1 MSLIRIAAALL
12 IALSGSACMKDHHQP
27 IANLAYL
34 RAEPEAGRIS
44 FNLFF
49 TSDLDLDEVYSRL
62 DGSGKIGQS
71 LSCSLEREP
80 VFAMDHVIPLFGVGT
95 LERVGRQQGRFLY
108 RSSLHFAETT
118 DEGRSERFID
128 QRRFNEA
135 LAGRTSVPCKVVMT
149 AYGYR
154 AYFSNTLM
162 LPAAEL
168 LPLLPRQ

>member
-1 MSLIRIAAALL
+1 MSLRKILASLL
-12 IALSGSACMKDHHQP
+12 IALSCSACMKDHHQP

-34 RAEPEAGRIS
+34 HAEADAGRVS

-49 TSDLDLDEVYSRL
+49 ASDIDLDEVYSHL

-71 LSCSLEREP
+71 LRCSLGREP
-80 VFAMDHVIPLFGVGT
+80 VFAMDHVIPLFGSGT
-95 LERVGRQQGRFLY
+95 VERAGQEQGRFLY

-128 QRRFNEA
+128 QQRFIEA
-135 LAGRTSVPCKVVMT
+135 LAGRSTVPCKVVMT

-162 LPAAEL
+162 LPAGEL
-168 LPLLPRQ
+168 LPLLPRE

>member
-1 MSLIRIAAALL
+1 MSLRKIVAPLL
-12 IALSGSACMKDHHQP
+12 IALACSACMKDHHQP

-34 RAEPEAGRIS
+34 RVEPEAERVS

-49 TSDLDLDEVYSRL
+49 ASEIDLDEVYSRL

-71 LSCSLEREP
+71 LSCSLERDP
-80 VFAMDHVIPLFGVGT
+80 VFAMDHVIPLFGSGT
-95 LERVGRQQGRFLY
+95 LERVGQEQGRYLY
-108 RSSLHFAETT
+108 RSSLHFSETT
-118 DEGRSERFID
+118 DEGRSDRFID

-135 LAGRTSVPCKVVMT
+135 LAGRTTVPCKVVMT

-162 LPAAEL
+162 LPAGEV
-168 LPLLPRQ
+168 LPLLPLE

>member
-1 MSLIRIAAALL
+1 MSLRKIVAPLL
-12 IALSGSACMKDHHQP
+12 IALSCSACMKDHHQP

-34 RAEPEAGRIS
+34 RAEPEAGRVS

-49 TSDLDLDEVYSRL
+49 ASDLDLDQVYSRL

-80 VFAMDHVIPLFGVGT
+80 VFAMDHVIPLFGSGT
-95 LERVGRQQGRFLY
+95 LERVGQEGGRFLY
-108 RSSLHFAETT
+108 RTSLHFSETT
-118 DEGRSERFID
+118 DEGRSEQFID

-135 LAGRTSVPCKVVMT
+135 LAGRTTVPCKVVMT

-154 AYFSNTLM
+154 AYFSNTLT